1 MTSLFFF
8 LTIVF
13 FFYEL
18 NVLLKPGEE
27 LARINRISTKDY
39 YTSDAPSSE
48 KAGSCMFALLQM
60 SYFLWT
66 MLGIAFAWQWVSFLV
81 ILVVG
86 FIFGFTRRGMKKA
99 GYGEGTPV
107 KALKVLDALVSMLI
121 LLDIFMTHFRTDYW
135 GEGIIRRFIGL

>member
-1 MTSLFFF
+1 
-8 LTIVF
+8 
-13 FFYEL
+13 
-18 NVLLKPGEE
+18 
-27 LARINRISTKDY
+27 
-39 YTSDAPSSE
+39 
-48 KAGSCMFALLQM
+48 
-60 SYFLWT
+60 

-135 GEGIIRRFIGL
+135 GEGIIGPFIGL